1 MLPLNPSRVLL
12 DLQRPL
18 DLQDKRRRSRRS
30 RRAADL
36 DLGADPAVLV
46 VPGRGPSAVDHAA
59 PPAATD
65 AWHRHSARVG
75 ISTAARASCRD
86 HGTRISVHGRV
97 ARSADRVCVGPRSVQ
112 GVKFSVVP
120 STFDENLDKASF
132 KDAQGYVLETARRK
146 TRDVTGNVLRTV
158 RQLDR

>member
-1 MLPLNPSRVLL
+1 M
-12 DLQRPL
+12 
-18 DLQDKRRRSRRS
+18 
-30 RRAADL
+30 
-36 DLGADPAVLV
+36 
-46 VPGRGPSAVDHAA
+46 
-59 PPAATD
+59 
-65 AWHRHSARVG
+65 
-75 ISTAARASCRD
+75 
-86 HGTRISVHGRV
+86 
-97 ARSADRVCVGPRSVQ
+97 ARSADRVRVGPRSVQ